1 MDNLDETD
9 KFLETQNLPK
19 LNHEEIDILIDL
31 RLVKRL
37 TQ

>member
-1 MDNLDETD
+1 MDNLDEID

-31 RLVKRL
+31 
-37 TQ
+37 